1 MKKLFPVAIVAAA
14 VIIALLMAQFK
25 PRAQQS
31 EAKHRAVAVTTER
44 LQITEVELQVRSQGT
59 VVPRTRTNLIS
70 EVSGVVVEVAP
81 AFIVGG
87 TFAKGDVLIKLDP
100 TDYQVA
106 KQRAEAM
113 LLSAEAQLLSEQ
125 ARSQQAQKEWEMTGR
140 PLEEAPVLAL
150 RTPFLAEA
158 QSRLLQAKAELRQ
171 AEVKL
176 QRTVI
181 RAPYRGMVSAKSADV
196 GQYVAIGSRLAELFA
211 IDFAEIRLPMT
222 QKDLSMLG
230 DLALLD
236 SADSGNIR
244 VELTG
249 SVNGQQSR
257 WEADLVRSEGTINE
271 RNRVQYLVARIID
284 PYNLEDNSQP
294 APLLMGTFV
303 EAQIQGKTI
312 DQVYPL
318 PRHALRSGNR
328 VAVVDANQRLALK
341 SVEYQFEDQSYYYID
356 QGLEGVVEIV
366 TSGMGVMVEGMK
378 LKPVNNLQLEGL

>member
-1 MKKLFPVAIVAAA
+1 LKKLFPVAIVAAA

-31 EAKHRAVAVTTER
+31 EAPDRAVVVATEE

-70 EVSGVVVEVAP
+70 EVSGVVVEVSP

-87 TFAKGDVLIKLDP
+87 TFAEGDVLIKLDP

-113 LLSAEAQLLSEQ
+113 LISAEAQLLSEQ

-150 RTPFLAEA
+150 RAPFLAEA
-158 QSRLLQAKAELRQ
+158 QSRLLQAQAELRQ

-196 GQYVAIGSRLAELFA
+196 GQYVTIGSRLGEVFA
-211 IDFAEIRLPMT
+211 IDFSEVRLPMT

-257 WEADLVRSEGTINE
+257 WEADLVRSEGSISE
-271 RNRVQYLVARIID
+271 RNRVQYLVARTID

-303 EAQIQGKTI
+303 EAEIRGKTLK
-312 DQVYPL
+312 QVYAL

-328 VAVVDANQRLALK
+328 VAVVDANQRLSLK
-341 SVEYQFEDQSYYYID
+341 PVEYDFEDQSYYYID

-366 TSGMGVMVEGMK
+366 TSSMGVMVEGMR
-378 LKPVNNLQLEGL
+378 LKPVNEPQLEAL